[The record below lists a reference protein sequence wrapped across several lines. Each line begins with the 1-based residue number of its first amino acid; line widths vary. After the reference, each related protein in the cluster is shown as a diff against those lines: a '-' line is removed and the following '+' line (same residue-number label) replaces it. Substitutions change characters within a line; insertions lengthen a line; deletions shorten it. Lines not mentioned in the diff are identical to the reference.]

1 MAHTSQHPDN
11 SLVKQTRVE
20 TVISLTPYPGKI
32 MKFNYFVAF
41 EAYCHTLC
49 IFCVKF

>member
-11 SLVKQTRVE
+11 RVKQTRAE
-20 TVISLTPYPGKI
+20 TVISLTPYPGKL
-32 MKFNYFVAF
+32 KYCVAF

-49 IFCVKF
+49 IFCIKF